1 MARREA
7 QYPGQVFDGIS
18 TGNLDRFDRNNNV
31 DPKYHDFDQLAAE
44 IMATQKHLDEGGGQS
59 EVVTKTFWVDSNR
72 TDTYIENGG
81 ITKPFKTVQAAI
93 AVASGNCIINV
104 APGTYAGDID
114 LGLHVTTLRGSGLNA
129 TIFTGNIVAGDRAHT
144 LEEFR
149 IQSTGSLTITDNVT
163 AYNLHLQCA
172 LIISGS
178 GSFDGRNVIVVPPSG
193 TVPITM
199 SSIGQ
204 CILTPGYISAT
215 GDVHAVD
222 QSAGIVVLFHSY
234 VTNNSFTTL
243 TINSTGGVCSVIDT
257 SVGNA
262 GAGPAMNLDNDG
274 SVISANTLNGVVCT
288 GNIDC
293 GIAHTYVE
301 GLNFVVLGA
310 LSGSN
315 LIYRP
320 ASHLD
325 NDSSAPGATVKAALD
340 GLDARITALGG

>member
-1 MARREA
+1 MAC
-7 QYPGQVFDGIS
+7 YPNRVWDGDSLNRNSDKAPFKAPNARDWACLIAELAA
-18 TGNLDRFDRNNNV
+18 TQTELDRV
-31 DPKYHDFDQLAAE
+31 
-44 IMATQKHLDEGGGQS
+44 GS
-59 EVVTKTFWVDSNR
+59 VTETFWVDSNR
-72 TDTYIENGG
+72 TDTYVENGG

-93 AVASGNCIINV
+93 VAANSDCLINV
-104 APGTYAGDID
+104 APGTYIGDID
-114 LGLHVTTLRGSGLNA
+114 LGLHIVTLRGSGLNA
-129 TIFTGNIVAGDRAHT
+129 TIFTGNMVASDRAHT

-149 IQSTGSLTITDNVT
+149 VTGSLTITDNVT

-199 SSIGQ
+199 SSTGQ

-222 QSAGIVVLFHSY
+222 QSAGIIVLFHSY

-243 TINSTGGVCSVIDT
+243 TINSTGGVCGVIDT

-274 SVISANTLNGVVCT
+274 SALSANTLSGVVCT

-325 NDSSAPGATVKAALD
+325 NDSSVPGATVKAALD
-340 GLDARITALGG
+340 GLDARITALEP